1 MAVGKLSPSNTNRKS
16 GMNPGMNPS
25 SGARYQEAGV
35 LTNAELGLEA
45 LLKSVRRT
53 EDHRQGR
60 LGRSVLDVGYFA
72 NVVDI
77 GRGMGLALSTDGV
90 GSKVLIA
97 EMLGRYDTIGI
108 DCVAMNVN
116 DVICVGAEPVSM
128 LDYIGIERATPEVLE
143 AIGRGLYEGARQA
156 RVNIVGGEISQI
168 PEIIQGAVKGS
179 GLDLI
184 GMCVG
189 LVPIDKVNVGQ
200 DVVPGDVVIGL
211 KSNGVHSN
219 GYSLVRRI
227 LFDQAGYAPD
237 RYLDEL
243 GKTVGEELLVPT
255 RIYVQEVV
263 DLLEQGLPIHA
274 MIHITSDGLFNLTRI
289 RSAVGFVIDRLPPVP
304 PIFDVLQKLGRVDD
318 AEMYRVFNM
327 GVGFC
332 LIVPDDPAVRKAVD
346 DTLGRHG
353 VESYAIG
360 KVVEDPERHVW
371 VPQKKLS
378 GKGDTF
384 TQG

>member
-1 MAVGKLSPSNTNRKS
+1 
-16 GMNPGMNPS
+16 MNPS
-25 SGARYQEAGV
+25 EGAKHSEGAKYQEAGV
-35 LTNAELGLEA
+35 LTNTELGLEA

-53 EDHRQGR
+53 EDHRRGR
-60 LGRSVLDVGYFA
+60 LGLSVLDVGYFA

-97 EMLGRYDTIGI
+97 EMTGRYDTIGI

-116 DVICVGAEPVSM
+116 DVICVGAEPMSM
-128 LDYIGIERATPEVLE
+128 LDYIGIERATPQVLE

-168 PEIIQGAVKGS
+168 PEIIRGTAKGS

-200 DVVPGDVVIGL
+200 DVVPGDVIIGL
-211 KSNGVHSN
+211 ESNGIHSN
-219 GYSLVRRI
+219 GLSLARRV
-227 LFDQAGYAPD
+227 FFERAGFAPD
-237 RYLDEL
+237 RHLDEL

-274 MIHITSDGLFNLTRI
+274 MIHVTSDGLFNLTRI
-289 RSAVGFVIDRLPPVP
+289 KPAVGFVIDNLPPSQPV
-304 PIFDVLQKLGRVDD
+304 FDCIGKLGGVDD

-332 LIVPDDPAVRKAVD
+332 LIVPDDPAVLKGVA
-346 DTLGRHG
+346 DTMRRHDT
-353 VESYAIG
+353 ESFRIG

-371 VPQKKLS
+371 VPQRKLV
-378 GKGDTF
+378 GKGDYF
-384 TQG
+384 TKG